1 MWINYV
7 VIFIYL
13 SFAIDLLIWPI
24 PSEASTSSLISKER
38 DLATF
43 KSIKGMLLLLFSL
56 IFYLFPLYLSMNQF
70 IIAEALLS
78 PTSVVLLGL
87 SLAVLGRFVSLKASQ
102 VLRNNHEVSMVSSS
116 VFKWSRNP
124 ITLGM
129 HITIFGL
136 IICYNS
142 FILYFGFILYAVNLH
157 GKIKIEENYLADKFG
172 KKYLRYMKKTPRYL
186 CI

>member
-1 MWINYV
+1 MIV
-7 VIFIYL
+7 IYL

-24 PSEASTSSLISKER
+24 PSEASTSSLISRER

-43 KSIKGMLLLLFSL
+43 KSIKAMLLLLFSL
-56 IFYLFPLYLSMNQF
+56 IFYLSPLFLSIKQF
-70 IIAEALLS
+70 FVAEAFLS
-78 PTSVVLLGL
+78 PTLVVLLGL

-102 VLRNNHEVSMVSSS
+102 VLRNNHGVSMVSTS

-136 IICYNS
+136 IVCYNS
-142 FILYFGFILYAVNLH
+142 FILYLGFIAYVVNLH
-157 GKIKIEENYLADKFG
+157 GKIKIEENHLAMKFG
-172 KKYLRYMKKTPRYL
+172 EEYLKYIKKTPRYL
-186 CI
+186 WI